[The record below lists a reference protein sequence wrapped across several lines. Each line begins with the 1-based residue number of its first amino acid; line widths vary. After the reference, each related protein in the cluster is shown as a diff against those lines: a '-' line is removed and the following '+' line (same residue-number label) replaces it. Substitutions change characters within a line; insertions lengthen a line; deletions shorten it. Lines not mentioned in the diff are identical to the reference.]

1 MDAGTALARELMLQ
15 FADRTGI
22 TGTRAPRRYLWTDA
36 FAVCNF
42 LGLHAASDEG
52 SWLDLALRLVD
63 QVHHVLG
70 RHRADDPR
78 QGWIS
83 GLDDGQGE
91 LHPTIGGLR
100 IGKPLPERSP
110 QEHLDQRLE
119 WERDGQYFHYLTRWM
134 HSLHRVALA
143 TGELRYAR
151 WARELAASAH
161 AAFGHAG
168 GDVPGRLVWKMSIDL
183 TRPLVG
189 AMGHHDALDAV
200 VGCLELQGSPAPA
213 DAPSLEQEIAA
224 AAAMCAGA
232 SWATDDPLGL
242 GGLLVDAALLAPLVD
257 AGETAHRPLLD
268 AMIDDADRSLR
279 AFWENGLLGL
289 APAQRLAFREL
300 GLSIGLHAIELV
312 VPTLADEQLQARL
325 APLRRHAPLA
335 ERIERSWS
343 DPEARSNR
351 IWSEHEDID
360 AVMLATSL
368 APEGYVGVLEP
379 PS

>member
-1 MDAGTALARELMLQ
+1 MSAGTALARELMLQ

-42 LGLHAASDEG
+42 LGLHAVSDDG

-83 GLDDGQGE
+83 GLDDAQGE

-134 HSLHRVALA
+134 HALHRVALA

-151 WARELAASAH
+151 WARELASSAM
-161 AAFGHAG
+161 
-168 GDVPGRLVWKMSIDL
+168 P
-183 TRPLVG
+183 
-189 AMGHHDALDAV
+189 
-200 VGCLELQGSPAPA
+200 
-213 DAPSLEQEIAA
+213 PSA
-224 AAAMCAGA
+224 
-232 SWATDDPLGL
+232 
-242 GGLLVDAALLAPLVD
+242 
-257 AGETAHRPLLD
+257 
-268 AMIDDADRSLR
+268 
-279 AFWENGLLGL
+279 
-289 APAQRLAFREL
+289 
-300 GLSIGLHAIELV
+300 
-312 VPTLADEQLQARL
+312 TLA
-325 APLRRHAPLA
+325 
-335 ERIERSWS
+335 
-343 DPEARSNR
+343 
-351 IWSEHEDID
+351 
-360 AVMLATSL
+360 ATS
-368 APEGYVGVLEP
+368 PGGWHGR
-379 PS
+379 